1 MCSIKFHSKMISA
14 VFDVFSMVALT
25 LYYKTPAFFTV
36 DYQYYCCAVDGIIGM
51 AIVGGAAAVVAGA
64 VVGLGVALSRKK

>member
-1 MCSIKFHSKMISA
+1 MISA

-36 DYQYYCCAVDGIIGM
+36 DY
-51 AIVGGAAAVVAGA
+51 
-64 VVGLGVALSRKK
+64 